1 MRLGRAAA
9 YAVFATTHLAENGD
23 GTPIQGR
30 DIAECCGIPSG
41 HLLKILQQ
49 LVRAQVLSSE
59 RGPAGGFVLRKPAS
73 EISLLEIV
81 EAIEGP
87 INGDLLLR
95 NVATGKEI
103 ARQRLEQTCQEVANF
118 AKALLART
126 FISDLTG
133 SKVSGAMLATAAAA
147 GSDRELARSSV

>member
-59 RGPAGGFVLRKPAS
+59 RGPAGGFVLRKPPN

-95 NVATGKEI
+95 NVATGKEV
-103 ARQRLEQTCQEVANF
+103 ARQRLEQTCQEVAAF
-118 AKALLART
+118 AKSLLART
-126 FISDLTG
+126 FISDLL
-133 SKVSGAMLATAAAA
+133 SKAPPVPVGLTASVASAAYSRPVA
-147 GSDRELARSSV
+147 S

>member
-9 YAVFATTHLAENGD
+9 YAVFATTHLAEHANGI
-23 GTPIQGR
+23 PIQGK
-30 DIAECCGIPSG
+30 DIAEACGIPPG

-49 LVRAQVLSSE
+49 LVRAQILSSE
-59 RGPAGGFVLRKPAS
+59 RGPAGGFILRKAAN

-95 NVATGKEI
+95 NVARNKER
-103 ARQRLEQTCQEVANF
+103 ARARLEQTCQEVANY
-118 AKALLART
+118 AKSRLAST
-126 FISDLTG
+126 V
-133 SKVSGAMLATAAAA
+133 VS
-147 GSDRELARSSV
+147 ELSNHQA

>member
-9 YAVFATTHLAENGD
+9 YAVFATVYLAEKEN

-30 DIAECCGIPSG
+30 DIAEACGTPSG

-49 LVRAQVLSSE
+49 LVRAQILSSE

-73 EISLLEIV
+73 AISLLEIV

-87 INGDLLLR
+87 ITGDLLLR
-95 NVATGKEI
+95 SVAPEKEA
-103 ARQRLEQTCQEVANF
+103 ARLRLEQTCQEVADY
-118 AKALLART
+118 AKTLLTRT
-126 FISDLTG
+126 VVADLMQT
-133 SKVSGAMLATAAAA
+133 VATPAGAHN
-147 GSDRELARSSV
+147 